1 MCRMSSGVEKPTG
14 AGTGVG
20 VGKSASDCSFSLGN
34 SDGYP
39 SAGGIG
45 WDCGGWAGTGT
56 DCGGKGI
63 G

>member
-1 MCRMSSGVEKPTG
+1 
-14 AGTGVG
+14 